1 MNARQYINAH
11 FPQMTSNDCKKVFHQ
26 CMSAIAYCH
35 QNNVVHRDVKLDNI
49 LLSVDHEGKVFDVK
63 LADFGKAMRIDE
75 DS

>member
-26 CMSAIAYCH
+26 AMAAIAYCH

-63 LADFGKAMRIDE
+63 LADFGKAMFIDE
-75 DS
+75 DT

>member
-1 MNARQYINAH
+1 
-11 FPQMTSNDCKKVFHQ
+11 
-26 CMSAIAYCH
+26 MSAIAYCH

-63 LADFGKAMRIDE
+63 LADFGKAMRIDD